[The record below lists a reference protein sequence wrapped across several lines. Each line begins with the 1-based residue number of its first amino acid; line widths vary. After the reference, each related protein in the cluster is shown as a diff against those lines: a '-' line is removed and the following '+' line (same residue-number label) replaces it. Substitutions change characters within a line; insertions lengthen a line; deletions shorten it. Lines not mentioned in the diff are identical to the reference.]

1 MTSSGADSTAP
12 FAGKVVI
19 VTGAA
24 GGQGRAEVERF
35 AASGAYVVATDVD
48 EAAGRAAY
56 DGAGDGIVFLRHDIS
71 DERQWADVAGTAE
84 ARWGGIDVLVNNAG
98 VYWQRSLEDESAES
112 LRRMLD
118 VNVVGAFLGVK
129 AVTPSMVRRGG
140 GSIINISSTAG
151 CAGFPHHA
159 AYGASKWALRGLTRT
174 AAVELGPHA
183 IRVNCVVPG
192 AVDTAMRPATTAGA
206 SRSRVASPDEVASVV
221 LFLAGP
227 GSGAMSGADIPV
239 DGGFLAGM
247 GAPALAA
254 KEPQTTGAPSGS

>member
-1 MTSSGADSTAP
+1 MSPAATDGAAP
-12 FAGKVVI
+12 FAGRVVI

-35 AASGAYVVATDVD
+35 AADGASVVATDID
-48 EAAGRAAY
+48 ETAGRRAY
-56 DGAGDGIVFLRHDIS
+56 DGAGERIVFLRHDIS
-71 DERQWADVAGTAE
+71 DEGDWASVAATAE
-84 ARWGGIDVLVNNAG
+84 SRWGGIDVLVNNGAL
-98 VYWQRSLEDESAES
+98 YWQRSLEDESADG

-118 VNVVGAFLGVK
+118 VNVVGAFLGMK
-129 AVTPSMVRRGG
+129 AVTPAMVRRGG
-140 GSIINISSTAG
+140 GSIVNISSTAG

-192 AVDTAMRPATTAGA
+192 AVDTAMRPVTTAGA
-206 SRSRVASPDEVASVV
+206 SRSRVASPDEIASVV

-227 GSGAMSGADIPV
+227 GSGAMSGADVPV

-247 GAPALAA
+247 GAPALIGKEQETVAA
-254 KEPQTTGAPSGS
+254 TSAS

>member
-1 MTSSGADSTAP
+1 MAEGAGA
-12 FAGKVVI
+12 FEGHVVI

-35 AASGAYVVATDVD
+35 AAEGAAVVATDID
-48 EAAGRAAY
+48 EEAGRRAY
-56 DGAGDGIVFLRHDIS
+56 AGRDERIAFVRHDIS
-71 DERQWADVAGTAE
+71 DEADWAAVVELADG
-84 ARWGGIDVLVNNAG
+84 RWGGIDVLVNNG
-98 VYWQRSLEDESAES
+98 GIYWQRSLAEESADA

-118 VNVVGAFLGVK
+118 VNVVGAFLGMK
-129 AVTPSMVRRGG
+129 AVTPAMVRGGG

-151 CAGFPHHA
+151 YAGFPHHA

-174 AAVELGPHA
+174 AAVELGAHA

-206 SRSRVASPDEVASVV
+206 SRSRVASPDEIASVV

-227 GSGAMSGADIPV
+227 GSGAMSGADVPV

-247 GAPALAA
+247 GAPALVEKESQTIAA
-254 KEPQTTGAPSGS
+254 TSTS